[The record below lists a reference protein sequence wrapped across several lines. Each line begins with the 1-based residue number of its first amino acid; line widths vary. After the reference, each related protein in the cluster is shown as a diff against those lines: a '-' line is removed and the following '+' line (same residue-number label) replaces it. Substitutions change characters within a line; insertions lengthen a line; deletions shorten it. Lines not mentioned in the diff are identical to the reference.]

1 MHIPTDFIAY
11 FSGTIQNLNLAK
23 HKLYNALVYKNKCE
37 HMITWELALKSK
49 TVLLYNGSY
58 NTLIFYNR
66 IALAGIK
73 KKFMSANMLFLSCLF
88 PQNLNFFLQLMILKY
103 THKCFKCWWLALPD
117 KKRINK
123 PLINSTF
130 NHGLHEGPS

>member
-1 MHIPTDFIAY
+1 MHIPTDFIEY
-11 FSGTIQNLNLAK
+11 FSSTIQSLNLAK

-37 HMITWELALKSK
+37 HMITWELALESK

-73 KKFMSANMLFLSCLF
+73 KSLCLC
-88 PQNLNFFLQLMILKY
+88 LCQLTCY
-103 THKCFKCWWLALPD
+103 
-117 KKRINK
+117 
-123 PLINSTF
+123 S
-130 NHGLHEGPS
+130 